1 MTRPLAMQNPCT
13 FSPDRR
19 HRYSLDHL
27 LPEPAPEPRRAS
39 LVMWIGL
46 NPSTADE
53 NQLDP
58 TLRRIAAFSRREGFG
73 GFVMTN
79 LFAFRATRPADM
91 MAARDPVGPDNDRI
105 LARTARRCELVVAA
119 WGAHGDF
126 ENRAERVRRL
136 LRGARVV
143 HLGCTQG
150 GHPRHPLYVR
160 GTTPLTPYD
169 PPVEP

>member
-1 MTRPLAMQNPCT
+1 MQNPCA
-13 FSPDRR
+13 FSADRR
-19 HRYSLDHL
+19 YRYTLDHR
-27 LPEPAPEPRRAS
+27 LPELAAGPRQSR

-91 MAARDPVGPDNDRI
+91 MAAPEPVGPDNDRF

-126 ENRAERVRRL
+126 GDRAARVRRL
-136 LRGARVV
+136 LRGARIV

-169 PPVEP
+169 PAGEP